1 MNQQPPPIPDD
12 SDPHPAGEL
21 PFGSA
26 MPSESAQPPPLQA
39 EAPAGAAF
47 DAQFGSP
54 PPAPG
59 WVPPT
64 VPGRI
69 QVQEAGAS
77 PTLVLILGISSLA
90 TTASGCLCGFTVIV
104 GLPLG
109 IVAWFWG
116 SSEIKKVEA
125 GLLPPSAKSQ
135 LEAGRICGLIGA
147 ILSLL
152 GTVLLVVYMV
162 FVFSTI
168 ASGNGP

>member
-1 MNQQPPPIPDD
+1 MNQLPPPVPDD
-12 SDPHPAGEL
+12 SGPRAAEDL
-21 PFGSA
+21 PFGSSL
-26 MPSESAQPPPLQA
+26 PSEPPPPLQA
-39 EAPAGAAF
+39 EAPFGAAF
-47 DAQFGSP
+47 DPQFASP

-77 PTLVLILGISSLA
+77 PTLVLILGITSLV